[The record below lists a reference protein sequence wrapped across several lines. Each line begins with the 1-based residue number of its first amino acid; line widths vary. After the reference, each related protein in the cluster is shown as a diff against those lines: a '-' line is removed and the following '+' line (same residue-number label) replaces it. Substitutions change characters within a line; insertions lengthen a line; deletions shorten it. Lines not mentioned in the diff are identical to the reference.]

1 MTGMQDVPEHS
12 PPVARRWASQIVWLF
27 LETRCVVDPQES
39 CGEWDCSILRA
50 ASVCG
55 RWHSLLTGASLLW
68 SDFELCSGST
78 MFGGGQWQRQMPVLA
93 FLRRQCQQIVT
104 LELKFKND
112 LEVRMLR
119 NEQTLEWTPVRLN
132 CKAQLSSL
140 DFTSQP
146 IAH

>member
-1 MTGMQDVPEHS
+1 MC
-12 PPVARRWASQIVWLF
+12 R
-27 LETRCVVDPQES
+27 
-39 CGEWDCSILRA
+39 
-50 ASVCG
+50 
-55 RWHSLLTGASLLW
+55 RWHSLLTGASPLW

-119 NEQTLEWTPVRLN
+119 NERTLEWTPVRLN